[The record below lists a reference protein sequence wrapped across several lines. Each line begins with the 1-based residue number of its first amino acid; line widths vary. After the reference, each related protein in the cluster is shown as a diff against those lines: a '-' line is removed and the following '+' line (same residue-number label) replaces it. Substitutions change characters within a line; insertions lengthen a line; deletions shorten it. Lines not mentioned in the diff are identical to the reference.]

1 MINLVLSHQVG
12 KSEVDNNLVNRY
24 FFFLNMQWVLRHT
37 VRRKTLIFSFF
48 FNFDTMRTAE
58 NNSTIVDGYVGLL
71 NNLSTNNKLD
81 LISKLTASVK
91 TDLTTKQS
99 SFKKAFGAF
108 DSKKS
113 AEEIIDEIR
122 KSRSSTRQIEPF

>member
-1 MINLVLSHQVG
+1 M
-12 KSEVDNNLVNRY
+12 K
-24 FFFLNMQWVLRHT
+24 
-37 VRRKTLIFSFF
+37 
-48 FNFDTMRTAE
+48 TAE
-58 NNSTIVDGYVGLL
+58 INTTIVEGYVGLL
-71 NNLSTNNKLD
+71 DNLSPDNKLD

-91 TDLTTKQS
+91 TDLKNKKS

-122 KSRSSTRQIEPF
+122 NSRVLNREIESF